1 VEAFAAKVRGA
12 QFCKPLGL
20 RYNYLALAGKIRMGQ
35 KINPISFRMGVV
47 KNWPARWLLK
57 GNCGRF
63 LEEDEVIRRVVKEKI
78 AQAGVSALEIERT
91 SNSLKVS
98 IQAARPGF
106 IIGRGGKGIEDLT
119 KAIEKELRLVRKR
132 RGGAA
137 EGKDAPGGF
146 SLNVEELKRSQIAAV
161 YVAQQIAWDLE
172 KRLPFRRTM
181 KKYIEQMMQNREVK
195 GAKLFLSGRLDGNEI
210 ARRERLVRGSLPL
223 QTLRADIDYG
233 TATAFT
239 SYGTVGIKVW
249 IYKGE
254 IFLEK
259 NKSENT
265 KDEDKRAPSP
275 RDNRIF

>member
-1 VEAFAAKVRGA
+1 
-12 QFCKPLGL
+12 
-20 RYNYLALAGKIRMGQ
+20 MGQ

-57 GNCGRF
+57 GNYGQF
-63 LEEDEVIRRVVKEKI
+63 LEEDEAIRRVVKEKI

-91 SNSLKVS
+91 SNNLRIS

-119 KAIEKELRLVRKR
+119 KEIEKALRAVRAR
-132 RGGAA
+132 RKAKTGNS
-137 EGKDAPGGF
+137 KPAPGL
-146 SLNVEELKRSQIAAV
+146 SVNVEELKRSQIASP

-172 KRLPFRRTM
+172 KRFPFRRTM
-181 KKYIEQMMQNREVK
+181 KKYIEQIMQNREVK
-195 GAKLFLSGRLDGNEI
+195 GAKVFLSGRLDGNEI

-254 IFLEK
+254 IFNEK
-259 NKSENT
+259 VQSSN
-265 KDEDKRAPSP
+265 DKGQKESP
-275 RDNRIF
+275 RGNF